1 VTRQRRGPCAR
12 RRRLDTPAAERAF
25 FFAIRLARV
34 SFTFPGT
41 PATRVFSL
49 EGRLAAGMMGI
60 MNSKPKV
67 TVSSLD
73 LDRLETLLAATPDR
87 DFPGKAALQ
96 AELDRADV
104 LEPEQ
109 MPPDVVTMNSTVR
122 FALQGS
128 DETFSQTIVYPKDA
142 DGSADRISI
151 LAPVG
156 GALLGMKIG
165 DTIEWPGPG
174 GKPLAVRIVDIVYQP
189 ERAGE
194 LHR

>member
-12 RRRLDTPAAERAF
+12 RRRLDTPAERAF

-34 SFTFPGT
+34 FSVFQAPG
-41 PATRVFSL
+41 AGRVFSL
-49 EGRLAAGMMGI
+49 QGRLTVGMMAT

-142 DGSADRISI
+142 DGSDDRI
-151 LAPVG
+151 
-156 GALLGMKIG
+156 
-165 DTIEWPGPG
+165 
-174 GKPLAVRIVDIVYQP
+174 
-189 ERAGE
+189 
-194 LHR
+194 

>member
-1 VTRQRRGPCAR
+1 
-12 RRRLDTPAAERAF
+12 
-25 FFAIRLARV
+25 
-34 SFTFPGT
+34 
-41 PATRVFSL
+41 
-49 EGRLAAGMMGI
+49 MMTI
-60 MNSKPKV
+60 MNSKRKI
-67 TVSSLD
+67 TLSSLD

-87 DFPGKAALQ
+87 AFPGKAALQ
-96 AELDRADV
+96 AELDRANV

-142 DGSADRISI
+142 DGSAERISI

-156 GALLGMKIG
+156 GALLGMKVG

-174 GKPLAVRIVDIVYQP
+174 GKLLGVRIVDIVYQP

>member
-1 VTRQRRGPCAR
+1 
-12 RRRLDTPAAERAF
+12 
-25 FFAIRLARV
+25 
-34 SFTFPGT
+34 
-41 PATRVFSL
+41 
-49 EGRLAAGMMGI
+49 MMDI

-73 LDRLETLLAATPDR
+73 LDRLEALLAGTPDR

-128 DETFSQTIVYPKDA
+128 DETFSQTLVYPKDA

-156 GALLGMKIG
+156 GALLGLKVG

-174 GKPLAVRIVDIVYQP
+174 GKPLAVRIVGIDYQP